1 MFRVKILISVVIFSS
16 LLILTS
22 FIKNQTRIIEKKI
35 FNISKT
41 VNSKENDLS
50 ESQLDF
56 FYLTSPSIIEKKIE
70 NLDSNQYVPME
81 YSKIFLSI
89 SNFIELENK
98 VAIQGNQNEKKRKN
112 RNLNSN
118 QTSFYFEDFIETTR
132 KNKISKK
139 NNLIQDRIYI
149 LFFLFL
155 SLIFIFSTR
164 IIHVSLNKI
173 EVFDKKN
180 MIGKFLPI
188 RRDIVDRNG
197 TLISRNINS
206 FHAAVNPKLI
216 KNKDNFLLKLRLNFP
231 EIPIKKIE
239 KKIKNGKYFYLKKR
253 INQNDKEKFWSLGE
267 KGILFEPFQS
277 RIYTHANLFS
287 HIVGQVDYDNYGISG
302 VEKYFDK
309 ELKDKS
315 LISQPLE
322 LTLDIN
328 IQHLISEELNKALKI
343 FDATGGAA
351 LLMNVENGEI
361 LSLVSLP
368 DFDINKRESVK
379 DKKYLNKITKG
390 VYELGSIFKTFTI
403 ALALDNDIVKPYTVI
418 ENIPRSIKCSKHEI
432 SDIKE
437 FPKHLSVEEILVR
450 SSNIGTLLLARKI
463 GEKKYK
469 KFIEDA
475 GLLRNPDI
483 QLEEVGNPI
492 KFDWN
497 KCKLETVSY
506 GHGITTT
513 PLQATAVYAALS
525 NGGKIIKPN
534 LVKSENKS
542 YGNLISES
550 TSKKINNILRK
561 VVTADEGTAKL
572 ADVFGYNVGGKTGT
586 SQNYKDKNNN
596 LNTFIS
602 IFPSQA
608 PNYALLVMLENP
620 KVAKN
625 LIYDYKGYKVKAFR
639 NEAGWNSVYVAG
651 KIIKKIG
658 PILAIKNQDF
668 NNQYVAKR
676 SN

>member
-1 MFRVKILISVVIFSS
+1 MI
-16 LLILTS
+16 
-22 FIKNQTRIIEKKI
+22 
-35 FNISKT
+35 
-41 VNSKENDLS
+41 
-50 ESQLDF
+50 
-56 FYLTSPSIIEKKIE
+56 
-70 NLDSNQYVPME
+70 
-81 YSKIFLSI
+81 
-89 SNFIELENK
+89 
-98 VAIQGNQNEKKRKN
+98 KKRKN
-112 RNLNSN
+112 RKLNSN
-118 QTSFYFEDFIETTR
+118 QTSFYFEDFIETSR

-139 NNLIQDRIYI
+139 NSFIQDRIYI

-155 SLIFIFSTR
+155 SLIFIFSIR

-173 EVFDKKN
+173 EVFDKEN
-180 MIGKFLPI
+180 VIGKTLPI

-216 KNKDNFLLKLRLNFP
+216 NNKDNFLLKLRLNFP
-231 EIPIKKIE
+231 ELSTQKIE

-267 KGILFEPFQS
+267 KGIIFEPFQS
-277 RIYTHANLFS
+277 RVYTHSNLFS

-302 VEKYFDK
+302 IEKYFDK

-315 LISQPLE
+315 LLSQPLE

-328 IQHLISEELNKALKI
+328 IQYLISKELNKSLKI

-351 LLMNVENGEI
+351 LLINAENGEI

-379 DKKYLNKITKG
+379 EKKYLNKITKG

-403 ALALDNDIVKPYTVI
+403 ALAIDNDIVKSNTVI
-418 ENIPRSIKCSKHEI
+418 KNIPRSIKCSKHEI
-432 SDIKE
+432 SDMKK

-450 SSNIGTLLLARKI
+450 SSNIGTLLLARKV
-463 GEKKYK
+463 GEKRYK

-475 GLLRNPDI
+475 GLLRSPDI

-492 KFDWN
+492 KFEWN
-497 KCKLETVSY
+497 ECKLETVSY

-542 YGNLISES
+542 YGNLISET
-550 TSKKINNILRK
+550 TSKKINKMLRK
-561 VVTADEGTAKL
+561 VVTEDEGTAKL

-586 SQNYKDKNNN
+586 SQNYRDKNNN

-608 PNYALLVMLENP
+608 PKYALLVMLENP